1 MKNPS
6 FDWERLKDV
15 FYRSRA
21 IGELKWPTQYEEFKC
36 ALSLTVI
43 AVEIQDF
50 IQVYNY
56 FGQLLGKINLQRI
69 HEDIIKFEFDK
80 DEKLILVTKSSI
92 KIVKGWSPLT
102 IESVPL
108 QDPTIDTIWD
118 YHNGIMLLAKSRDI
132 YKLNG
137 NEWELLY
144 ENKDKKYNL
153 LTKNHWSC
161 NDDSIILLDVG
172 HVYQVSTSNGALL
185 KLITDSSWHKVTI
198 SSRGFICLYNMKDNK
213 LQIFRDPAR
222 ILMEHNLDS
231 TPDDI
236 CWCGN
241 DTVACSFEDEIKLYG
256 PDGLYVT
263 FWYPFTVT
271 NLRAEVDGLKVIT
284 TEKIYFLSRV
294 QPQTSNIFRIGSTE
308 PGAMLVDS
316 FSLLEDHAPK
326 AIEILKNFVLEK
338 GVLDCIAAAIDE
350 IEPKLQKMLLNAA
363 SYGKASL
370 QYKSFDASIFVNAC
384 NTIKLLNCFRSFGIF
399 LTVEE
404 YRCISLK
411 GVIDRL
417 LTYHRYYECIQICKL
432 ANERFLLGYVF
443 TEWAKDKIKGSPDME
458 DDELL
463 EKIKSRLS
471 VIDMTDT
478 LQMVAV
484 AKVAYLEGRF
494 QLSRNLALL
503 EKNEEARIEQLYNL
517 DDDSIA
523 LKECIKV
530 QNYSLT
536 ISLLIALSK
545 KLTNSQLTKLLI
557 IDMFNNPLY
566 LYYMRM
572 DKAYLYDFYRQTDR
586 FIDLA
591 HVLLQQ
597 GKEQQSLHSFLPQI
611 KDLYS
616 QVQNSEVVN
625 NTIEQLQRQ
634 EKLWIYQESLGKRFA
649 ISFTNMTLDQTL
661 SKLIETGQDKQ
672 VKEIVKKFK
681 ISEKKLYHL
690 KCKTLVEAKKFDELL
705 QFAQSRKSPIG
716 YMPFYTYL
724 KSRGHMDKASPYVNM
739 IPGLSY
745 QEKKKLY
752 VECRGFRDAIQ
763 LAGKEKDI
771 PGLKEIYNIIPPNE
785 PELKALA
792 NETMSRI

>member
-15 FYRSRA
+15 FYRNRT
-21 IGELKWPTQYEEFKC
+21 IGELKWPAQYEDFRC

-50 IQVYNY
+50 IQIYNY
-56 FGQLLGKINLQRI
+56 FGQLLGKINLRKI
-69 HEDIIKFEFDK
+69 HEDVVKFEFNK
-80 DEKLILVTKSSI
+80 DEKLILVTKNSI
-92 KIVKGWSPLT
+92 KIVNNISPLT
-102 IESVPL
+102 IETVTLEESI
-108 QDPTIDTIWD
+108 IDTIWD
-118 YHNGIMLLAKSRDI
+118 YHNGIMLLNKSRDI
-132 YKLNG
+132 YKLNE
-137 NEWELLY
+137 NKWELLY
-144 ENKDKKYNL
+144 ENKDRKYNL

-161 NDDSIILLDVG
+161 NNDIIILLDVD
-172 HVYQVSTSNGALL
+172 HVYEVSTLNGTLL
-185 KLITDSSWHKVTI
+185 KLIADSSWHKVTI
-198 SSRGFICLYNMKDNK
+198 SSRGFICLYNMKYNK
-213 LQIFRDPAR
+213 LQIFKDPAR
-222 ILMEHNLDS
+222 ILMEHDLDS

-263 FWYPFTVT
+263 FWYPFTVA
-271 NLRAEVDGLKVIT
+271 NLRAEIDGLKVIT

-294 QPQTSNIFRIGSTE
+294 QPQTSSIFRIGSTE

-338 GVLDCIAAAIDE
+338 GVLDCIVAAIDE
-350 IEPKLQKMLLNAA
+350 FEPKLQKMLLNAA
-363 SYGKASL
+363 SFGKASL
-370 QYKSFDASIFVNAC
+370 QYKSFDANIFVDAC
-384 NTIKLLNCFRSFGIF
+384 NTIKLLNCFRSFGLF
-399 LTVEE
+399 LTAEQHKS
-404 YRCISLK
+404 ITLK

-417 LTYHRYYECIQICKL
+417 LMYHKYYECVQICRL
-432 ANERFLLGYVF
+432 ANKRSLLGYVF
-443 TEWAKDKIKGSPDME
+443 TEWAKDKIKENPDME

-463 EKIKSRLS
+463 EKIKSRLNDIG
-471 VIDMTDT
+471 VMDT
-478 LQMVAV
+478 IQMVTI
-484 AKVAYLEGRF
+484 AKIAYFEGRF
-494 QLSRNLALL
+494 QLSRSLALL
-503 EKNEEARIEQLYNL
+503 EKNEEAKIEQLLDL
-517 DDDSIA
+517 DDNSLA
-523 LKECIKV
+523 LKECIKL
-530 QNYSLT
+530 QNPSLT
-536 ISLLIALSK
+536 VSLLIALSK
-545 KLTNSQLTKLLI
+545 KLTNSQLTKLLT
-557 IDMFNNPLY
+557 IDMFNDPLY

-597 GKEQQSLHSFLPQI
+597 GKEKQSLHSFLPQI

-616 QVQNSEVVN
+616 KIQNSEMVSN
-625 NTIEQLQRQ
+625 SIEQLQRQ
-634 EKLWIYQESLGKRFA
+634 EKLWIYQESLGKRFG
-649 ISFTNMTLDQTL
+649 ITFTNMTLDQTL

-681 ISEKKLYHL
+681 VNEKKLYHL
-690 KCKTLVEAKKFDELL
+690 KCRTLVEAKKFDQLL
-705 QFAQSRKSPIG
+705 QFSQSKKSPIG

-724 KSRGHMDKASPYVNM
+724 KSRGHIKEAAPYVSM
-739 IPGLSY
+739 ISGLSY
-745 QEKKKLY
+745 QKKKKLY
-752 VECRGFRDAIQ
+752 MDCKSFRDAIQ

-771 PGLKEIYNIIPPNE
+771 PGLKEIYNNIPSNE
-785 PELKALA
+785 PELKAFA